1 MKSLSSLLLS
11 GHIAETIARITPNP
25 LLRSGASALAVR
37 WAMRSVP
44 AALAVVAAGAAYRYF
59 TKDGAATKR
68 KPASRTTSH
77 RKAPAAKRTASK
89 SRTGRAKAAPAAAAA

>member
-59 TKDGAATKR
+59 TKDSDRSSR
-68 KPASRTTSH
+68 KSPARSASH
-77 RKAPAAKRTASK
+77 RKAPAKRSVAK
-89 SRTGRAKAAPAAAAA
+89 SRSASSKNAPAAAAA

>member
-11 GHIAETIARITPNP
+11 GHIADTIARITPNP
-25 LLRSGASALAVR
+25 LLRSGATAIAAR

-59 TKDGAATKR
+59 TKDDTAGTSKSSSSSTGRKNRAKRDAAKTRTKR
-68 KPASRTTSH
+68 TT
-77 RKAPAAKRTASK
+77 AT
-89 SRTGRAKAAPAAAAA
+89 PAAAAA

>member
-11 GHIAETIARITPNP
+11 GHIADTIARITPNP
-25 LLRSGASALAVR
+25 ILRSGATAIAAR

-59 TKDGAATKR
+59 TKDTAPGKR
-68 KPASRTTSH
+68 RSASS
-77 RKAPAAKRTASK
+77 ASPAKRVATTPRPKRA
-89 SRTGRAKAAPAAAAA
+89 RAKPSAVAA